1 MKRLEHFPWGTID
14 WLASSS
20 LGNAIELSV
29 ARMYIEPGMGT
40 AWHHH
45 PHCEEAVVVQK
56 GAIHCVIDDRLFE
69 LQSSGSLVIPRAAT
83 HGISNVGSERAVL
96 LVSYSTGKRVYQH
109 VRRSDVDK
117 ACSNLC
123 KTRETDQIEITRL

>member
-1 MKRLEHFPWGTID
+1 MLRLEHFRWGTVD

-20 LGNAIELSV
+20 LGNSFELSV

-45 PHCEEAVVVQK
+45 PHCEEAVVVLK
-56 GAIHCVIDDRLFE
+56 GAIHCVVDDRLFE
-69 LQSSGSLVIPRAAT
+69 LQASGSIVIPRASR
-83 HGISNVGSERAVL
+83 HSISNVGSERAML
-96 LVSYSTGKRVYQH
+96 LVSYSTSERVYEQP
-109 VRRSDVDK
+109 RRSGADK

-123 KTRETDQIEITRL
+123 